1 MNRKVLVFYYIISV
15 AFLLAIAGLGAY
27 RVLNRAEENLRASRR
42 DLEALRITALS
53 TYLASGG
60 FDTEFFRSSMRDNF
74 RRTPRLRLLALYSP
88 AQGVYYLLAAH
99 RDLLGAAQPRRF
111 SFFHDR
117 TTPPVSPSLEP
128 DTPAWSGAP
137 TYRLRPLLHVKL
149 SVPFSPGRRSEAA
162 PPRGLIL
169 DAVFLRLDREDLYP
183 ILRELFFVLLVYL
196 AVTTVLLLIA
206 ALSSPG
212 PGARSTSR
220 GARRGQLSAPDDGS
234 GSPAD
239 SPSSGQPR
247 QVGLYSPDS
256 GLGWRDFLAERLN
269 QELERAASFDQDLAL
284 LLVAVRPRSG
294 TAGPAGRRGYLLRLL
309 AQQTLESFPLRD
321 LDFEYDQHA
330 VAVILPERTLNRAL
344 EETQVFQRKL
354 LQAPWGGVGQVRVY
368 AGLSSRSGRLI
379 SGTRLLIE
387 ASRAL
392 KRAEASG
399 SNQIIAFR
407 ADPQKYRQVLFSGRG

>member
-1 MNRKVLVFYYIISV
+1 MNRKVLLFYYIISIL
-15 AFLLAIAGLGAY
+15 FLLVIAGLGAY
-27 RVLNRAEENLRASRR
+27 RVFIRAEENLSASRR

-60 FDTEFFRSSMRDNF
+60 FDTDFFRSSMLDNF

-88 AQGVYYLLAAH
+88 AQGLYYLLSASRKLAGSDDAGGSSVF
-99 RDLLGAAQPRRF
+99 RGSSSLRGSPA
-111 SFFHDR
+111 S
-117 TTPPVSPSLEP
+117 PPP
-128 DTPAWSGAP
+128 PAWSGAP
-137 TYRLRPLLHVKL
+137 GFKLKPLVYVRL
-149 SVPFSPGRRSEAA
+149 SVPFSPGRQGDAA

-169 DAVFLRLDREDLYP
+169 DGVFLRLDREDLYP

-206 ALSSPG
+206 ALSPPAPAADRG
-212 PGARSTSR
+212 PAR
-220 GARRGQLSAPDDGS
+220 GRRGQLSPPGGEPS
-234 GSPAD
+234 TRD
-239 SPSSGQPR
+239 SRSEQTR
-247 QVGLYSPDS
+247 QSGLYSPES

-284 LLVAVRPRSG
+284 LLIGVRPRG
-294 TAGPAGRRGYLLRLL
+294 APAAAERRGYLFRRLS
-309 AQQTLESFPLRD
+309 QHTVETFPLRD
-321 LDFEYDQHA
+321 LDFEYDQHT
-330 VAVILPERTLNRAL
+330 VAVILPERSLNAGL
-344 EETQVFQRKL
+344 EEAQAFQRKL
-354 LQAPWGGVGQVRVY
+354 LQAPWGGTGSVRVY

-387 ASRAL
+387 AGRAL
-392 KRAEASG
+392 KRADGSG